1 MDRSSQKLD
10 GQARLAIARHLR
22 AINEAASPQDIPAEL
37 LEILRLLDDGR
48 ENAAS
53 QPATEA
59 GGGDSPCARPDQT
72 AGRGPRRGP
81 DPSD

>member
-10 GQARLAIARHLR
+10 GQTRLAIARHLR
-22 AINEAASPQDIPAEL
+22 AINEAAGSQDIPAEL
-37 LEILRLLDDGR
+37 LEILRLLDDGG

-53 QPATEA
+53 QPTTKA
-59 GGGDSPCARPDQT
+59 GSGDSPRAGTDET

-81 DPSD
+81 DPSE

>member
-22 AINEAASPQDIPAEL
+22 AINEATGPQDIPTEL
-37 LEILRLLDDGR
+37 LEILRLLDDGG

-53 QPATEA
+53 QSSPEA
-59 GGGDSPCARPDQT
+59 GSGDSPR
-72 AGRGPRRGP
+72 AGTDESPHRGSRRGP
-81 DPSD
+81 DPSE

>member
-22 AINEAASPQDIPAEL
+22 AINDAASPQDIPAEL
-37 LEILRLLDDGR
+37 LEILRLLDDGG

-53 QPATEA
+53 QPPTESGGADSRCA
-59 GGGDSPCARPDQT
+59 GPDQT

-81 DPSD
+81 ERSE

>member
-22 AINEAASPQDIPAEL
+22 AINEAASPQEIPAEL
-37 LEILRLLDDGR
+37 LELLRLLDDDA

-53 QPATEA
+53 QPATKS
-59 GGGDSPCARPDQT
+59 GGGESPRAGTDET

-81 DPSD
+81 DPS

>member
-22 AINEAASPQDIPAEL
+22 AINEAAGPQEIPAEL
-37 LEILRLLDDGR
+37 LEILRLLDDGGK
-48 ENAAS
+48 NAAS

-59 GGGDSPCARPDQT
+59 GGADSRRVGTDET
-72 AGRGPRRGP
+72 AGRDSRRGP
-81 DPSD
+81 APSK